1 MSLPNKKLFYS
12 IVAPLAPALVPIL
25 LASLWTSASL
35 IAENSSSDN
44 DAQVKQQENLLVQ
57 AKTTQPARDALT
69 SPRIDASSAEK
80 NTTMATV
87 SAVPRATPSQN
98 VTINLIN
105 RLVQR
110 GVLTQSDADELIKQ
124 AENDAATARATAA
137 KEQTRVVHEDDLS
150 PPPSPF
156 AEPSPLPDTMS
167 SNVAMEPPPP
177 AENKSS
183 DNDDAVNVSYVPDV
197 VKEQLR
203 EEIKEEVMEQAREE
217 NWANPRM
224 FPTWVLAFKPFAD
237 IRVRY
242 EGDFYPSGNDNTGA
256 FPNFNTI
263 NTGSPFDA
271 SKTSPVRPPELDVDQ
286 DRERPRIRVRFGAL
300 MDLDEGF
307 TIGVRIATG
316 ETDTPVSPNQSL
328 GVANNVQGSDF
339 SKYAIWLDR
348 AFIRYEL
355 GGKPSEDFIAQVGRF
370 DNPFFTNSG
379 IMWYDDLAFDGLAL
393 SGKYKVAE
401 GITPFATA
409 GIFPV
414 FDTDYNFSTTR
425 PDKFPSEDKWLYGGQ
440 AGVSLRFNDDFSAK
454 IAGAFFDFYNI
465 EGKLSDPFVPLTS
478 SDQGD
483 TDDSRP
489 AFAQNGNTYFPIR
502 HILKTADNDFGT
514 IDQFQYYGLAT
525 PFRVAN
531 FSGNLDYAHFDPV
544 HLTLFGEWIDNV
556 AFDWNDI
563 NAIAVNNRVI
573 NNPNPKPTNIGHF
586 AGGNTGWI
594 VGLKAGHATL
604 EKRWDWNV
612 GVNYRYVESD
622 ATVDGFVDSDFAGNL
637 AGTNLKGYTI
647 FGALALT
654 KNTSFFVRW
663 MSADSI
669 GGPPVRNDILQFDF
683 NARF

>member
-1 MSLPNKKLFYS
+1 MSLPNKKLVYS
-12 IVAPLAPALVPIL
+12 ILGPLAPALVPIL
-25 LASLWTSASL
+25 LASIWTTASL
-35 IAENSSSDN
+35 VAESSSEDN
-44 DAQVKQQENLLVQ
+44 DAQVKQQEISLAQ
-57 AKTTQPARDALT
+57 AKTPTLPTDAPPALAPNN
-69 SPRIDASSAEK
+69 SPSGKQLSMGSVA
-80 NTTMATV
+80 
-87 SAVPRATPSQN
+87 AVPKATPSQN

-110 GVLTQSDADELIKQ
+110 GVLTQADADELIKQ
-124 AENDAATARATAA
+124 AENDAATARATAR
-137 KEQTRVVHEDDLS
+137 EQARATRDEEVA

-156 AEPSPLPDTMS
+156 AEPSPLPNTTASD
-167 SNVAMEPPPP
+167 VALEPSPP
-177 AENKSS
+177 AANKS
-183 DNDDAVNVSYVPDV
+183 DDDEDAVSVSYVPDV

-203 EEIKEEVMEQAREE
+203 EEIKEEVIEKAREE
-217 NWANPRM
+217 NWANPRI

-237 IRVRY
+237 IRARY

-256 FPNFNTI
+256 FPNFNAI
-263 NTGSPFDA
+263 NTGPPFDA

-355 GGKPSEDFIAQVGRF
+355 GGKPSEDFVAQVGRF

-379 IMWYDDLAFDGLAL
+379 IMWYDDLGFDGLAL
-393 SGKYKVAE
+393 SGKYKVVN
-401 GITPFATA
+401 GVTPFAIA

-414 FDTDYNFSTTR
+414 FNTDYNFSTTR

-502 HILKTADNDFGT
+502 HILATIDNGFGT
-514 IDQFQYYGLAT
+514 KDQFQYYGLAT
-525 PFRVAN
+525 PFRVVN

-563 NAIAVNNRVI
+563 NSIAVNNRVT
-573 NNPNPKPTNIGHF
+573 NSPDPKPTNTGHFVGGNVGWIAGLKIGH
-586 AGGNTGWI
+586 A
-594 VGLKAGHATL
+594 AL

-612 GVNYRYVESD
+612 GINYRFVESD
-622 ATVDGFVDSDFAGNL
+622 ATVDGFVDSDFAANM

-647 FGALALT
+647 FGSLALT
-654 KNTSFFVRW
+654 KNTALFLRF
-663 MSADSI
+663 MSADAVA
-669 GGPPVRNDILQFDF
+669 GPTFRNDILQFDF